1 MQSPS
6 QASRP
11 SEAFGGLR
19 SIHSV
24 DNNVYVPLQACT
36 RSMDTM
42 MSLSLGISITA
53 IHFNASDRRMP
64 ENLFSHVLHVD
75 ADTVPANEQV

>member
-1 MQSPS
+1 
-6 QASRP
+6 
-11 SEAFGGLR
+11 
-19 SIHSV
+19 
-24 DNNVYVPLQACT
+24 
-36 RSMDTM
+36 MDTM

-64 ENLFSHVLHVD
+64 ANLFSHVLHVD